1 MKILIVDDNK
11 SVLRTLKL
19 VLEPDFGQIVT
30 ANNPQII
37 PALLMRGDV
46 DAVILDMNFN
56 AGDLDGK
63 DGLFWLERIKEMD
76 NAPAVVMLTAFGDI
90 QLAVDSMKQGAD
102 DFVTKPWDNENL
114 KEILERAI
122 AKNRR
127 NVSDREKLKRA
138 DALQKKEAE
147 EKSLSLEEMKL
158 THIKRIIKEC
168 GGNLSQASQILG
180 VNRQT
185 LYNQLRKENEG

>member
-90 QLAVDSMKQGAD
+90 QLAVESMKQGAD
-102 DFVTKPWDNENL
+102 DFVTKPWDNETL

>member
-19 VLEPDFGQIVT
+19 VLEPDFGQILT

-90 QLAVDSMKQGAD
+90 QLAVESMKQGAD

>member
-90 QLAVDSMKQGAD
+90 QLAVESMKQGAD

>member
-30 ANNPQII
+30 ANTPQLI
-37 PALLMRGDV
+37 PALLMHGDV

-56 AGDLDGK
+56 SGDLDGK

-90 QLAVDSMKQGAD
+90 QLAVDSMKQGAE
-102 DFVTKPWDNENL
+102 DFITKPWDNETL
-114 KEILERAI
+114 KEVLNRAI
-122 AKNRR
+122 AKNRIHTA
-127 NVSDREKLKRA
+127 DREKLKRA
-138 DALQKKEAE
+138 EVLQKKDLE